1 MLTRYLFLPGCSQF
15 VPSLVE
21 PVLELCLSHHDELR
35 TCAVRVLATMITSE
49 WHLNGNFSVIEAE
62 IIDKLDVLFIAD
74 TQGDEISRA
83 FFIGQLRSLFE
94 SPQVDAKLQQ
104 QVHGCLLSVNRF
116 LDLLLSVRSLPL
128 EEGFEDD
135 RVSGT
140 LKLLGFLRQ
149 ANRVTAFSTHVLR
162 LVNLHL
168 ENHNYVEAALT
179 LKLHADL
186 HTWEQDSFV
195 EPIPDLDL
203 PRQSH
208 FARKETIYMLILDY
222 LSKGQAWEISID
234 ICREL
239 AREYEYRCV
248 DYTRLSDILTLQA
261 SLFNKIGSEER
272 TFPNYFRV
280 AYYGSQW
287 PSSLQGKNFI
297 YRGLNWEKSSNFC
310 ERIHQKHPKATL
322 IKSNVEVGEEVR
334 SSSNMFIQVMAVTPE
349 PDRSKDVFVNP
360 ETPPIVRAYYEHNTT
375 NMFSFTRPLVKKP
388 VSAGLAFTSS
398 SSSLT
403 SEGQVDSRA
412 EEVASMWVEK
422 TFLRVEDSF
431 PTVLRRSEI
440 AEINIVK
447 ISPVENALTDVEN
460 KVKELESL
468 QVKFISLSK
477 ITRKKGDLN
486 TNRLSMA
493 LNGAV
498 DAPLNGGIPTY
509 RRAFFSKQF
518 LSNHPDVGPLV
529 QKLRDAIDQQ
539 TNVIFSCLALH
550 SQLCPPEMR
559 PFHETL
565 ENFFKQNFAEEI
577 ARLGLNV
584 ELLSEENSK
593 LWAYLEE
600 EGRKP
605 TAPFASSSLLAKTP
619 TIISP
624 LQRHIAYLSHHS
636 HPIKASPTAFDGSR
650 GAGSGGAENG
660 RGQVAGNQTVP
671 PISNNFAA
679 SILGVGGAP
688 AQSFKFDSS
697 AKTTTTTTGDG
708 DTIHL
713 RKSSTGDAQSTL
725 SRAQT
730 SIRSKVAESGK
741 ARASKIFGRNKK

>member
-1 MLTRYLFLPGCSQF
+1 M
-15 VPSLVE
+15 
-21 PVLELCLSHHDELR
+21 LELCLSHHDELR

-94 SPQVDAKLQQ
+94 SPHVDGRLQEQVQ
-104 QVHGCLLSVNRF
+104 GCLISVNRF

-149 ANRVTAFSTHVLR
+149 ANRVSAFSTHVLR

-168 ENHNYVEAALT
+168 ENQNYVEAALT

-186 HTWEQDSFV
+186 HTWEMDSFV

-239 AREYEYRCV
+239 AREYEYRSV

-261 SLFNKIGSEER
+261 SLFHKIGTEER

-287 PSSLQGKNFI
+287 PASLQGKNFI
-297 YRGLNWEKSSNFC
+297 YRGLDWEKFTNFC
-310 ERIHQKHPKATL
+310 ERLHQKHPKATL
-322 IKSNVEVGEEVR
+322 IKSNMEPNDEIR
-334 SSSNMFIQVMAVTPE
+334 FSSNMYIQIMAVSPE

-375 NMFSFTRPLVKKP
+375 NLFSYTRPLPKKP
-388 VSAGLAFTSS
+388 TAVSALASD
-398 SSSLT
+398 
-403 SEGQVDSRA
+403 GQADAKVN
-412 EEVASMWVEK
+412 EVANLWVEK
-422 TFLRVEDSF
+422 TYLRVEDSF

-440 AEINIVK
+440 SDIDVVK
-447 ISPVENALTDVEN
+447 ISPIDNALMDVDS
-460 KVKELESL
+460 KVKELEAL
-468 QVKFISLSK
+468 QVKFLSLSK
-477 ITRKKGDLN
+477 VIGRKAGLN

-498 DAPLNGGIPTY
+498 DAPLHGGIPTY
-509 RRAFFSKQF
+509 KRAF
-518 LSNHPDVGPLV
+518 LSPQYVSSHPDEEALIH
-529 QKLRDAIDQQ
+529 KLRDAIDCQA
-539 TNVIFSCLALH
+539 TVIYHCLVLH
-550 SQLCPPEMR
+550 SRLCPPEMR

-565 ENFFKQNFAEEI
+565 EGFYRQNFSDEI
-577 ARLGLNV
+577 SRLKLDMT
-584 ELLSEENSK
+584 LLSEEHIGPLPYQDDDATS
-593 LWAYLEE
+593 
-600 EGRKP
+600 
-605 TAPFASSSLLAKTP
+605 APHVDALDVRPGSSSAV
-619 TIISP
+619 ISP
-624 LQRHIAYLSHHS
+624 LQRHIAYLSQQAQ
-636 HPIKASPTAFDGSR
+636 PIKASPTAFDGAAA
-650 GAGSGGAENG
+650 GAGRGTGGEAAE
-660 RGQVAGNQTVP
+660 QKAGIGAQTVP
-671 PISNNFAA
+671 PISNSFAA
-679 SILGVGGAP
+679 SLLGGIAGAP
-688 AQSFKFDSS
+688 MQQSKPISPS
-697 AKTTTTTTGDG
+697 VRSGAAES

-713 RKSSTGDAQSTL
+713 RKSSAGDTQSTM
-725 SRAQT
+725 SRAPG
-730 SIRSKVAESGK
+730 SILSKVTEGGMG
-741 ARASKIFGRNKK
+741 RASRIFGRRK